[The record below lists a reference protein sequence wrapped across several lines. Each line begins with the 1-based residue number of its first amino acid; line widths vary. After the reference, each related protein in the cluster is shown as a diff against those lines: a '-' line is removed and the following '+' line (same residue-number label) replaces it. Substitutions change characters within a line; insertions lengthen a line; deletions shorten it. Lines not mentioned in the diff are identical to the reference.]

1 VTPVGASPSGFAR
14 LYDHGMASGD
24 HDHAAVAAETSDRAI
39 SHAGHSE
46 PVRSATVLVYSSHD
60 ATRARLISALGRS
73 PAPGLLLDYVE
84 ASRGEEVVDRLDLGG
99 IDLAIL
105 DGEAAPTGG
114 MGLARQLKDEL
125 DDPPPVLLVV
135 GRRDDAW
142 LATWSRAE
150 SVVAHPIDAVQVA
163 QAVTLLLLGDAGPVA
178 AAH

>member
-1 VTPVGASPSGFAR
+1 
-14 LYDHGMASGD
+14 M
-24 HDHAAVAAETSDRAI
+24 
-39 SHAGHSE
+39 
-46 PVRSATVLVYSSHD
+46 RSATVLVYSSHD
-60 ATRARLISALGRS
+60 ATRARLITALGRS
-73 PAPGLLLDYVE
+73 PSPDLVLEYVE
-84 ASRGEEVVDRLDLGG
+84 ASRGDQVVARCDAGD
-99 IDLAIL
+99 IDLVIL

-150 SVVAHPIDAVQVA
+150 SVVSHPIDAVQVA
-163 QAVTLLLLGDAGPVA
+163 QAVTSLLLGDAGPVA

>member
-1 VTPVGASPSGFAR
+1 MTPIGASPTGFPGGTPERPR
-14 LYDHGMASGD
+14 LYDQRMAS
-24 HDHAAVAAETSDRAI
+24 
-39 SHAGHSE
+39 HSE
-46 PVRSATVLVYSSHD
+46 PARSATVLVYSSHE
-60 ATRARLISALGRS
+60 ATRARLITAIGRS
-73 PAPGLLLDYVE
+73 PAPGLVLEYVE
-84 ASRGEEVVDRLDLGG
+84 AVDGAQVVSRLDAGG

-125 DDPPPVLLVV
+125 DAPPPVLLVV

-150 SVVAHPIDAVQVA
+150 AVVSHPIDATQVA
-163 QAVTLLLLGDAGPVA
+163 EAVTSLLSRDAGPVA

>member
-1 VTPVGASPSGFAR
+1 
-14 LYDHGMASGD
+14 MASGS
-24 HDHAAVAAETSDRAI
+24 HDHAALGAATPDGAESAV
-39 SHAGHSE
+39 E
-46 PVRSATVLVYSSHD
+46 RSATVLVYSSHE
-60 ATRARLISALGRS
+60 ATRARLMTALGRS
-73 PAPGLLLDYVE
+73 PAPGLVLSYVE
-84 ASRGEEVVDRLDLGG
+84 ASRGDEVINRLDVGD

-125 DDPPPVLLVV
+125 DNPPPVLLVV

-150 SVVAHPIDAVQVA
+150 SVIAHPIDAIQVA
-163 QAVTLLLLGDAGPVA
+163 QAVTLLLCGDADPVA

>member
-1 VTPVGASPSGFAR
+1 
-14 LYDHGMASGD
+14 M
-24 HDHAAVAAETSDRAI
+24 
-39 SHAGHSE
+39 
-46 PVRSATVLVYSSHD
+46 RSATVLVYSSYD
-60 ATRARLISALGRS
+60 ATRARLITALGRS
-73 PAPGLLLDYVE
+73 PSPDLVLEYVE
-84 ASRGEEVVDRLDLGG
+84 ASRGDQVVARCDAGD
-99 IDLAIL
+99 IDLVIL

-150 SVVAHPIDAVQVA
+150 SVVSHPIDAVQVA
-163 QAVTLLLLGDAGPVA
+163 QAVTSLLLGDAGPVA

>member
-1 VTPVGASPSGFAR
+1 
-14 LYDHGMASGD
+14 MASGS
-24 HDHAAVAAETSDRAI
+24 HDHAALGAAPTGAVRA
-39 SHAGHSE
+39 
-46 PVRSATVLVYSSHD
+46 ATVLVYSSHE
-60 ATRARLISALGRS
+60 ATRARLITAIGRS
-73 PAPGLLLDYVE
+73 PAPDLVLSYVE
-84 ASRGEEVVDRLDLGG
+84 AGRGEEVVDRLDAGG

-150 SVVAHPIDAVQVA
+150 AVVSHPIDAVQIA
-163 QAVTLLLLGDAGPVA
+163 QAVTLLLAGDADPVS